1 LKCLFIAWLFFEAPP
16 LFFKKFLKK
25 LPKKYL
31 FLKKILIF
39 KSSTYLQNNKTIM
52 GDFSVR
58 LAKTQEELNN
68 FTKFLLK
75 DVQALDRMLKEG
87 WFETDTIRI
96 GAEQEMCL
104 VDSHGKPSPKNIKV
118 LEKLNSPD
126 FTTELARFNIEAN
139 VPPLTFTG
147 TCFSDMENNINQ
159 LMGQLRNVLGDM
171 DDVDVVLTGILPTI
185 RKFDINMDN
194 LTPVVRYFSLME
206 AINNMRGNR
215 YELRI
220 EGVDE
225 LNVMLDSPLV
235 EACNTSFQVHLQIK
249 PEEFAAKYNAAQAIA
264 APVLALGTNSPLVF
278 GKRLW
283 SETRIA
289 LFRQSIDTRV
299 ATEHLRERSPRVMF
313 GNKWVKDSLIEI
325 YKEDIMRFRVIFMT
339 DIEEDV
345 LQCVE
350 QGITPR
356 LRALNIHNSTVY
368 RWNRPCYGIS
378 PNGKPHLRIENRVLP
393 AGPSVVDEVSNA
405 AFWIGVMNGF
415 EDAYKDVTKLMDF
428 DEAKSNFLLA
438 ARNGLGVKYSWM
450 GKKIN
455 DTELIAKELLPL
467 ARHGLKK
474 ANVSTQDIDKYLGI
488 IEARNE
494 TGYTGSRWMLN
505 SYAKLIK
512 ETSKEEVMVAI
523 TSATMNYQKQNLPV
537 HTWDLATMKD
547 IAEYE
552 PSAILVEEFMTTDL
566 FTVNKDDLPDLSAD
580 IMDWQ
585 RIRYIPVEDMKGS
598 LVGLISSRMLLRHF
612 LLEKRNGT
620 DSKTLIEDLMIK
632 NPITI
637 SPQATINEALE
648 IMTTKQIGCLPVVN
662 KGNLVGIITESNFLN
677 ITASLIKRL
686 SAKNLKATENQPT

>member
-1 LKCLFIAWLFFEAPP
+1 
-16 LFFKKFLKK
+16 
-25 LPKKYL
+25 
-31 FLKKILIF
+31 
-39 KSSTYLQNNKTIM
+39 M

-474 ANVSTQDIDKYLGI
+474 ANVSTEDIDKYLGI

-686 SAKNLKATENQPT
+686 SAKNIKPTENQQ

>member
-1 LKCLFIAWLFFEAPP
+1 
-16 LFFKKFLKK
+16 
-25 LPKKYL
+25 
-31 FLKKILIF
+31 
-39 KSSTYLQNNKTIM
+39 M

-58 LAKTQEELNN
+58 LAKNQDELNN
-68 FTKFLLK
+68 FTRFLLK
-75 DVQALDRMLKEG
+75 DVQALDRMLREG
-87 WFETDTIRI
+87 WFETDPIRI

-104 VDSHGKPSPKNIKV
+104 VDVHGKPSSTNLAV
-118 LEKLNSPD
+118 LEKLNNPN

-139 VPPLTFTG
+139 VPPLEFKG
-147 TCFSDMENNINQ
+147 SCFSDMEKSINGF
-159 LMGQLRNVLGDM
+159 MDILRGVLGDM
-171 DDVDVVLTGILPTI
+171 KDVDVLLAGILPTI

-206 AINNMRGNR
+206 AINNLRGDR

-249 PEEFAAKYNAAQAIA
+249 PDEFIAKYNAAQAIA
-264 APVLALGTNSPLVF
+264 APILALGTNSPLLF

-313 GNKWVKDSLIEI
+313 GNKWVKNSLIEL

-345 LQCVE
+345 MHCVE
-350 QGITPR
+350 NGITPK

-405 AFWIGVMNGF
+405 AFWIGIMNGF

-428 DEAKSNFLLA
+428 DDAKSNFLLA
-438 ARNGLGVKYSWM
+438 ARNGLGVRYNWM
-450 GKKIN
+450 GKKVN
-455 DTELIAKELLPL
+455 DVELIAKELLPL

-474 ANVSTQDIDKYLGI
+474 ANVNPEDIDKYLGI
-488 IEARNE
+488 IEERNE
-494 TGYTGSRWMLN
+494 TGYTGARWVLN
-505 SYAKLIK
+505 SYAKLVK
-512 ETSKEEVMVAI
+512 ETSREEVSIAI
-523 TSATMNYQKQNLPV
+523 ASATMKYQKQNIPV
-537 HTWDLATMKD
+537 HQWSLASMDD

-552 PSAILVEEFMTTDL
+552 PSAMLVEEFMTTDL

-580 IMDWQ
+580 MMEWQ
-585 RIRYIPVEDMKGS
+585 RIRYIPVEDIKGN

-612 LLEKRNGT
+612 VLQQREGMKDVR
-620 DSKTLIEDLMIK
+620 IEDLMIS

-637 SPQATINEALE
+637 EPQATVSEALE
-648 IMTTKQIGCLPVVN
+648 IMTKKQIGCLPVVH

-677 ITASLIKRL
+677 ITSRLIKRL
-686 SAKNLKATENQPT
+686 VAKNAKKAQE

>member
-1 LKCLFIAWLFFEAPP
+1 
-16 LFFKKFLKK
+16 
-25 LPKKYL
+25 
-31 FLKKILIF
+31 
-39 KSSTYLQNNKTIM
+39 M

-58 LAKTQEELNN
+58 LAKNQEELND
-68 FTKFLLK
+68 FTRFLLK
-75 DVQALDRMLKEG
+75 DVQALDRMLREG
-87 WFETDTIRI
+87 WFETDPIRI

-104 VDSHGKPSPKNIKV
+104 VDLHGKPSSTNLAV
-118 LEKLNSPD
+118 LEKLNNPN
-126 FTTELARFNIEAN
+126 FTTELARFNVEAN
-139 VPPLTFTG
+139 MPPLEFKG
-147 TCFSDMENNINQ
+147 SCFSDMENSINGF
-159 LMGQLRNVLGDM
+159 MDILRTTLGDM
-171 DDVDVVLTGILPTI
+171 PDIDVLLTGILPTI

-206 AINNMRGNR
+206 AINNLRGDR

-249 PEEFAAKYNAAQAIA
+249 PEEFTAKYNAAQAIA
-264 APVLALGTNSPLVF
+264 APVLALGTNSPMLF

-313 GNKWVKDSLIEI
+313 GNKWVKNSLIEL

-345 LQCVE
+345 MQCVE
-350 QGITPR
+350 QGITPK

-405 AFWIGVMNGF
+405 AFWIGIMNGF

-428 DEAKSNFLLA
+428 DDAKSNFLLA
-438 ARNGLGVKYSWM
+438 ARNGLGVRYNWM

-455 DTELIAKELLPL
+455 DVELIAKELLPL

-474 ANVSTQDIDKYLGI
+474 ANVNPVDIDKYLGI
-488 IEARNE
+488 IEERNE
-494 TGYTGSRWMLN
+494 TGYTGARWMLN
-505 SYAKLIK
+505 SYSKLVK
-512 ETSKEEVMVAI
+512 ETSKEEVSIAI
-523 TSATMNYQKQNLPV
+523 ASATMKYQKQNLPV
-537 HTWDLATMKD
+537 HKWDLASMDD

-552 PSAILVEEFMTTDL
+552 PSAMLVEEFMTTDL

-580 IMDWQ
+580 MMDWQ
-585 RIRYIPVEDMKGS
+585 KIRYIPVEDVKGN

-612 LLEKRNGT
+612 LLQHREGNK
-620 DSKTLIEDLMIK
+620 DKTRIEDLMIK
-632 NPITI
+632 NPTTI
-637 SPQATINEALE
+637 EPQATVSEALD
-648 IMTTKQIGCLPVVN
+648 IMTKNQIGCLPVVH

-677 ITASLIKRL
+677 ITSRLIKRL
-686 SAKNLKATENQPT
+686 VAKNAKKV

>member
-1 LKCLFIAWLFFEAPP
+1 
-16 LFFKKFLKK
+16 
-25 LPKKYL
+25 
-31 FLKKILIF
+31 
-39 KSSTYLQNNKTIM
+39 
-52 GDFSVR
+52 
-58 LAKTQEELNN
+58 
-68 FTKFLLK
+68 
-75 DVQALDRMLKEG
+75 
-87 WFETDTIRI
+87 
-96 GAEQEMCL
+96 
-104 VDSHGKPSPKNIKV
+104 
-118 LEKLNSPD
+118 
-126 FTTELARFNIEAN
+126 AN

-686 SAKNLKATENQPT
+686 SAKNVKPTENPTS

>member
-1 LKCLFIAWLFFEAPP
+1 M
-16 LFFKKFLKK
+16 
-25 LPKKYL
+25 
-31 FLKKILIF
+31 KKILIF

-87 WFETDTIRI
+87 WFETDTMRI

-104 VDSHGKPSPKNIKV
+104 VNSHGKPSPTNIKV

-474 ANVSTQDIDKYLGI
+474 ANVSTEDIDKYLGI

-598 LVGLISSRMLLRHF
+598 LVGLISSRMLLRYF
-612 LLEKRNGT
+612 LLEKRNGA

-637 SPQATINEALE
+637 APQATINEALE

-686 SAKNLKATENQPT
+686 SAKNIKPTENQV

>member
-1 LKCLFIAWLFFEAPP
+1 
-16 LFFKKFLKK
+16 
-25 LPKKYL
+25 
-31 FLKKILIF
+31 
-39 KSSTYLQNNKTIM
+39 M

-58 LAKTQEELNN
+58 LAKNQDELNN
-68 FTKFLLK
+68 FTQFLLK

-87 WFETDTIRI
+87 WFEVEPIRI

-104 VDSHGKPSPKNIKV
+104 VDRHGKPSSTNLTV
-118 LEKLNSPD
+118 LEKLNNPN

-139 VPPLTFTG
+139 VPPLEFKG
-147 TCFSDMENNINQ
+147 NCFSDMENSINGF
-159 LMGQLRNVLGDM
+159 MDILRNTLGDIP
-171 DDVDVVLTGILPTI
+171 DVDVLLTGILPTI

-206 AINNMRGNR
+206 AINNLRGDR

-249 PEEFAAKYNAAQAIA
+249 PDDFTAKYNAAQAIA
-264 APVLALGTNSPLVF
+264 APVLALGTNSPMLF

-313 GNKWVKDSLIEI
+313 GNKWVKNSLIEI

-345 LQCVE
+345 MQCVE
-350 QGITPR
+350 QGITPK

-428 DEAKSNFLLA
+428 DDAKSNFLLA
-438 ARNGLGVKYSWM
+438 ARNGLGVRYNWM

-455 DTELIAKELLPL
+455 DVELIAKELLPL

-474 ANVSTQDIDKYLGI
+474 ANVNPVDIDKYLGI

-494 TGYTGSRWMLN
+494 TGYTGARWMLN
-505 SYAKLIK
+505 SYAKLVK
-512 ETSKEEVMVAI
+512 ETSKEGVGIAI
-523 TSATMNYQKQNLPV
+523 ASATMKYQKQNKPV
-537 HTWDLATMKD
+537 HEWDLASMDD

-552 PSAILVEEFMTTDL
+552 PSSMLVEEFMTTDL

-580 IMDWQ
+580 MMDWQ
-585 RIRYIPVEDMKGS
+585 KIRYLPVEDVKGN

-612 LLEKRNGT
+612 LSEHRQDTKN
-620 DSKTLIEDLMIK
+620 KQHIEDLMIK
-632 NPITI
+632 DPITI
-637 SPQATINEALE
+637 PPQATVSEALE
-648 IMTTKQIGCLPVVN
+648 IMMKNQVGCLPVVH
-662 KGNLVGIITESNFLN
+662 KGNLVGIITEANFLN
-677 ITASLIKRL
+677 ITSSLLKRL
-686 SAKNLKATENQPT
+686 DRDRKKAV